1 MNMFRQ
7 PFERLDNV
15 PFDKAYGY
23 RPEVKVM
30 VYGWLSLKVLILRRG
45 GTSSIA

>member
-1 MNMFRQ
+1 MFRQ

-23 RPEVKVM
+23 RPEVKV
-30 VYGWLSLKVLILRRG
+30 YGWLSLKVLILRRG